1 MIKENRMK
9 YLIFFLLLLSVNLS
23 AIESKHYYKAYDQKG
38 FKTTIQEIERG
49 ANYTI
54 LEVDIINTDAQSGP
68 FSIIAAAVKIGTDLR
83 KTHFTVIKEYEKEKL
98 YYYKIFFTS
107 DINEDPAKAFPNE
120 MSQDKLDKHSEIGYL
135 SIATYSEF
143 FKGVKSN

>member
-1 MIKENRMK
+1 MK

-23 AIESKHYYKAYDQKG
+23 AIESKDYYKAYDQKG
-38 FKTTIQEIERG
+38 FKTTIQEEIERG

-83 KTHFTVIKEYEKEKL
+83 KTHFTVIKEYEKEKR